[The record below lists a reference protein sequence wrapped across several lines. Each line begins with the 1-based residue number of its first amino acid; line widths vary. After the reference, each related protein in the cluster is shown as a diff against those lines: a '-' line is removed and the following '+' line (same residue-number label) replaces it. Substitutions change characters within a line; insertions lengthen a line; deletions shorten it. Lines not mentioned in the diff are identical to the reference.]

1 MELRHVTK
9 DGYQK
14 AIQDINK
21 LCTVQDTL
29 ALAERSEDAKAVLH
43 SHMQGCDCP
52 HHQNKMI
59 QGVAEK
65 NGSQDILPPTSS

>member
-1 MELRHVTK
+1 MTK

-21 LCTVQDTL
+21 LSTVQDTL
-29 ALAERSEDAKAVLH
+29 ALAEHSADAKAVLH
-43 SHMQGCDCP
+43 SHMKGCDCP

-59 QGVAEK
+59 QGVVEK
-65 NGSQDILPPTSS
+65 KGNQDILPPTSS